1 MITLFTG
8 EDAAAHAAL
17 HDQMLRGRAAVFR
30 DKLGWDVSVVQG
42 RERDAY
48 DDANP
53 LYIVSCDPVD
63 GRVAGSIRLMPTTGP
78 TLMRDVF
85 ADVFEED
92 VDLVSATIWEA
103 TRFCVHPDAPRRLSP
118 KRMHLATCE
127 LAIAMCEIGLAAGLT
142 QYIGVFEERMERVYA
157 RIGWKPDVL
166 ARSNRFSTGAIAVGL
181 WDVGLDALAEM
192 RDRSGID
199 APLTHAATISGHG
212 LLHAA

>member
-1 MITLFTG
+1 MITLFSG
-8 EDAAAHAAL
+8 DDAAAHAAL

-30 DKLGWDVSVVQG
+30 DKLGWDVSVTDG
-42 RERDAY
+42 RESDAY
-48 DDANP
+48 DEANP
-53 LYIVSCDPVD
+53 LYLVSRDPGD

-85 ADVFEED
+85 ADVFDED

-142 QYIGVFEERMERVYA
+142 QYIGVFEQRMERVYA
-157 RIGWKPDVL
+157 RIGWKPDTL
-166 ARSNRFSTGAIAVGL
+166 ARSDRFTTGTIAVGL
-181 WDVGLDALAEM
+181 WDVSEDALAEM
-192 RDRSGID
+192 RGRSGIHES
-199 APLTHAATISGHG
+199 LTRPTAVVGHG

>member
-8 EDAAAHAAL
+8 DDAAAHAEL

-30 DKLGWDVSVVQG
+30 DKLGWDVRVEHG
-42 RERDAY
+42 RESDVY

-53 LYIVSCDPVD
+53 LYLISRDPAN
-63 GRVAGSIRLMPTTGP
+63 GRVCGSIRLMPTTGP

-85 ADVFEED
+85 TDVFD
-92 VDLVSATIWEA
+92 ADIDLVSATIWEA

-127 LAIAMCEIGLAAGLT
+127 LAIAMCEIGLSAGLT

-166 ARSNRFSTGAIAVGL
+166 ARSDHFATGTIAVGI
-181 WDVGLDALAEM
+181 WDVSEDALAQM
-192 RDRSGID
+192 RDRSGIHST
-199 APLTHAATISGHG
+199 LTNSTVFSGHG

>member
-157 RIGWKPDVL
+157 RIGLKPDVL

-199 APLTHAATISGHG
+199 APLTQAATISGHG

>member
-199 APLTHAATISGHG
+199 APLTQAATISGHG

>member
-199 APLTHAATISGHG
+199 APLTQAATISGQG

>member
-8 EDAAAHAAL
+8 DDAAAHAAL

-30 DKLGWDVSVVQG
+30 EKLGWDVSVTDG

-53 LYIVSCDPVD
+53 LYLVSRDPVD

-85 ADVFEED
+85 ADVFDED

-166 ARSNRFSTGAIAVGL
+166 ARSDRFETGTIGVGL
-181 WDVGLDALAEM
+181 WDVSEEALTEM
-192 RDRSGID
+192 RTRSGIHEG
-199 APLTHAATISGHG
+199 LTGRITISGHG
-212 LLHAA
+212 LRNAA

>member
-1 MITLFTG
+1 MITLFPG

-85 ADVFEED
+85 ADVFDED
-92 VDLVSATIWEA
+92 VDLVSAMIWEA

-166 ARSNRFSTGAIAVGL
+166 ARSNRFSTGTIAVGL

-199 APLTHAATISGHG
+199 APLTQAATISGHG

>member
-8 EDAAAHAAL
+8 EDAAKHAVL

-30 DKLGWDVSVVQG
+30 DKLGWDVSVVRG

-53 LYIVSCDPVD
+53 LYIVSRDPVD

-85 ADVFEED
+85 AEVFDED

-142 QYIGVFEERMERVYA
+142 QYIGVFEARMERVYA

-166 ARSNRFSTGAIAVGL
+166 ARSDRFETGTIGVGL
-181 WDVGLDALAEM
+181 WDVSEEALAEM
-192 RDRSGID
+192 RARSGIHE
-199 APLTHAATISGHG
+199 ALTGRITISGHG
-212 LLHAA
+212 LRNAA